1 MVGNCAKFEKDL
13 MTIQDHVKLYA
24 YKDSCSLETDQQ
36 GIRCSL

>member
-24 YKDSCSLETDQQ
+24 YKDSCS
-36 GIRCSL
+36 